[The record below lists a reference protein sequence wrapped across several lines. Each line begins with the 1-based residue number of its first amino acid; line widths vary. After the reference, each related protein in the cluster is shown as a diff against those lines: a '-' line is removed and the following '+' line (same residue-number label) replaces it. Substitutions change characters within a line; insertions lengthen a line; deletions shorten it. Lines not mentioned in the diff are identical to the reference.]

1 MSVGLESCRG
11 PDGQSDD
18 DDEDDKGCEGNKTA
32 LRPLHLG
39 SAHVSNKLSALF
51 SSFGGLP
58 IGGRTKGDAEDDRSK
73 DPENGEHC

>member
-18 DDEDDKGCEGNKTA
+18 NDENDEGCEGNKAA

-39 SAHVSNKLSALF
+39 SAHVSNQLGALF
-51 SSFGGLP
+51 SGF
-58 IGGRTKGDAEDDRSK
+58 
-73 DPENGEHC
+73 

>member
-18 DDEDDKGCEGNKTA
+18 DDGKDEGYEGNKAA

-39 SAHVSNKLSALF
+39 SAHLSN
-51 SSFGGLP
+51 
-58 IGGRTKGDAEDDRSK
+58 
-73 DPENGEHC
+73 